1 MHIIIPIESK
11 TTKENKTV
19 NTPVLLDLDTGAGG
33 NFMNK
38 NYAKQNNIIL
48 YPFDKP
54 IIPRNIDGS
63 LNQEGEITH
72 YTWVWVKLNGRPSL
86 VWLSVEEDRGVDSF
100 IFFCCFAFNGYDNAH
115 RSSSHFSY

>member
-1 MHIIIPIESK
+1 MGTQSMCIIIPMESK

-19 NTPVLLDLDTGAGG
+19 DTPVLLDTGAGG

-48 YPFDKP
+48 YPLDKP
-54 IIPRNIDGS
+54 IIPRNVDGS

-72 YTWVWVKLNGRPSL
+72 YTWVRAKLNR
-86 VWLSVEEDRGVDSF
+86 
-100 IFFCCFAFNGYDNAH
+100 
-115 RSSSHFSY
+115 